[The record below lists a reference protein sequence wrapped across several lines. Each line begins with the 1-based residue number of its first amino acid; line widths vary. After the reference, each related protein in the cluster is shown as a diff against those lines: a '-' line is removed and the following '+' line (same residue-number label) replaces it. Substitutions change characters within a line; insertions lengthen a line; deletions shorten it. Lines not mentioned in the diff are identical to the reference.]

1 MAKVVKIRR
10 IFVTFVRIYFS
21 SAMEIPRIDVAA
33 TLAAKA
39 PRAAR
44 WIPRPV
50 VGWLRRTVHEQ
61 EMNEILER
69 VWQLPPVEF
78 IRSFFDYMQI
88 TFDTEGLNRLDPGG
102 RYLFVSNHPF
112 GGMDGMMLAERLI
125 DRFGDVRVVVND
137 ILMAVQPLR
146 PLWLPVNKHG
156 AQNADYARRYDEAF
170 LSPLP
175 VLTFPAGLCS
185 RRRDGRVCDLEWKTN
200 FIKQAHRTGR
210 DVVPVF
216 VEGELSDFFYRLA
229 NIRKALGIKFN
240 IEMLWLVDEMFRQR
254 GRHFIL
260 RFGAPIP
267 HERLSAL
274 GSRREQTAYVRR
286 QVYALAPPL
295 P

>member
-1 MAKVVKIRR
+1 
-10 IFVTFVRIYFS
+10 
-21 SAMEIPRIDVAA
+21 MEIPRIDVAA

-50 VGWLRRTVHEQ
+50 VGWLRCTVHEQ

-78 IRSFFDYMQI
+78 IRAFFDYMQI
-88 TFDTEGLNRLDPGG
+88 TFDTEGLDRLDPAG
-102 RYLFVSNHPF
+102 RYLFASNHPF

-156 AQNADYARRYDEAF
+156 AQSADYARRYDEAF
-170 LSPLP
+170 RLPLP
-175 VLTFPAGLCS
+175 ILTFPAGLCS
-185 RRRDGRVCDLEWKTN
+185 RRRGGRVSDLEWKPN

-210 DVVPVF
+210 DVVPVY
-216 VEGELSDFFYRLA
+216 VEGELSNFFYRLS
-229 NIRKALGIKFN
+229 NIRTALGIKFN

-254 GRHFIL
+254 GRRFIL
-260 RFGAPIP
+260 RFGTPIP
-267 HERLSAL
+267 HEKLLAI
-274 GSRREQTAYVRR
+274 GSPREQTAYVRQ
-286 QVYALAPPL
+286 QVYALAPSL
-295 P
+295 TAK

>member
-1 MAKVVKIRR
+1 
-10 IFVTFVRIYFS
+10 
-21 SAMEIPRIDVAA
+21 MEIPRIDVAA

-69 VWQLPPVEF
+69 VWRLPPAEF
-78 IRSFFDYMQI
+78 IRAFFDYMQI
-88 TFDTEGLNRLDPGG
+88 GFVTEGLDRLDPAG
-102 RYLFVSNHPF
+102 RYLFASNHPF
-112 GGMDGMMLAERLI
+112 GGMDGMMIAERLI

-137 ILMAVQPLR
+137 ILMAIQPLQ

-156 AQNADYARRYDEAF
+156 AQNPDYARRYDEAF

-175 VLTFPAGLCS
+175 ILTFPAGLCS
-185 RRRDGRVCDLEWKTN
+185 RRRGGRVSDLEWKPN
-200 FIKQAHRTGR
+200 FIKQAHRAGR
-210 DVVPVF
+210 DIVPVF
-216 VEGELSDFFYRLA
+216 VEGELSNFFYRLS
-229 NIRKALGIKFN
+229 NIRTAVGIKFN

-267 HERLSAL
+267 HEQLLAI
-274 GSRREQTAYVRR
+274 GSRREQTAYVRQ
-286 QVYALAPPL
+286 QVYAMAPSRTVK
-295 P
+295 